1 MNLKNTFV
9 NLQVSRNE
17 AEAILTALNYLHLD
31 MQKKSEDI
39 HEIKYADIYNYI
51 REETDKVNNAIN
63 ASSVVKE
70 VIIVRLKVSLIDKF
84 ITSISGLFLYFRK
97 FSRTLSKITTVSF
110 KE

>member
-1 MNLKNTFV
+1 MKLKNTFV

-51 REETDKVNNAIN
+51 REETDKVNNAIKK
-63 ASSVVKE
+63 AKAKQPVGE
-70 VIIVRLKVSLIDKF
+70 W
-84 ITSISGLFLYFRK
+84 
-97 FSRTLSKITTVSF
+97 
-110 KE
+110 

>member
-31 MQKKSEDI
+31 IQKKSEDI

-51 REETDKVNNAIN
+51 REETDKVNNAIKK
-63 ASSVVKE
+63 AKAKQPVGE
-70 VIIVRLKVSLIDKF
+70 W
-84 ITSISGLFLYFRK
+84 
-97 FSRTLSKITTVSF
+97 
-110 KE
+110 

>member
-1 MNLKNTFV
+1 MKLKNTFV

-51 REETDKVNNAIN
+51 REETDKVNSAIKK
-63 ASSVVKE
+63 AKAKQPVGE
-70 VIIVRLKVSLIDKF
+70 W
-84 ITSISGLFLYFRK
+84 
-97 FSRTLSKITTVSF
+97 
-110 KE
+110 

>member
-17 AEAILTALNYLHLD
+17 AEEILTALNYLHLD

-51 REETDKVNNAIN
+51 REETDKVNNAIKK
-63 ASSVVKE
+63 AKAKQPVGE
-70 VIIVRLKVSLIDKF
+70 W
-84 ITSISGLFLYFRK
+84 
-97 FSRTLSKITTVSF
+97 
-110 KE
+110 

>member
-17 AEAILTALNYLHLD
+17 AEAILTALNYLHMD

-51 REETDKVNNAIN
+51 REETDKVNNAIKK
-63 ASSVVKE
+63 AQAKQPVGE
-70 VIIVRLKVSLIDKF
+70 W
-84 ITSISGLFLYFRK
+84 
-97 FSRTLSKITTVSF
+97 
-110 KE
+110 

>member
-1 MNLKNTFV
+1 MKLKNTFV

-51 REETDKVNNAIN
+51 REETDKVNNAIKK
-63 ASSVVKE
+63 AKAKQPVE
-70 VIIVRLKVSLIDKF
+70 
-84 ITSISGLFLYFRK
+84 
-97 FSRTLSKITTVSF
+97 
-110 KE
+110 EW

>member
-17 AEAILTALNYLHLD
+17 AEAILTALNYLHMD

-51 REETDKVNNAIN
+51 REETDKVNNAIKK
-63 ASSVVKE
+63 AKAKQPVGE
-70 VIIVRLKVSLIDKF
+70 W
-84 ITSISGLFLYFRK
+84 
-97 FSRTLSKITTVSF
+97 
-110 KE
+110 

>member
-1 MNLKNTFV
+1 MNLKNTFE

-51 REETDKVNNAIN
+51 REETDKVNNAIKK
-63 ASSVVKE
+63 AKAKQPVGE
-70 VIIVRLKVSLIDKF
+70 W
-84 ITSISGLFLYFRK
+84 
-97 FSRTLSKITTVSF
+97 
-110 KE
+110 

>member
-31 MQKKSEDI
+31 MQNKSEDI

-51 REETDKVNNAIN
+51 REETDKVNNAIKK
-63 ASSVVKE
+63 AKAKQPVGE
-70 VIIVRLKVSLIDKF
+70 W
-84 ITSISGLFLYFRK
+84 
-97 FSRTLSKITTVSF
+97 
-110 KE
+110 

>member
-1 MNLKNTFV
+1 MRLKNTFV

-51 REETDKVNNAIN
+51 REETDKVNNAIKK
-63 ASSVVKE
+63 AQAKQPVGE
-70 VIIVRLKVSLIDKF
+70 W
-84 ITSISGLFLYFRK
+84 
-97 FSRTLSKITTVSF
+97 
-110 KE
+110 

>member
-51 REETDKVNNAIN
+51 REETDKVNNAIKK
-63 ASSVVKE
+63 AKAKQPVGE
-70 VIIVRLKVSLIDKF
+70 W
-84 ITSISGLFLYFRK
+84 
-97 FSRTLSKITTVSF
+97 
-110 KE
+110 